1 MSEQRQQESYTLRS
15 ATDEPTG
22 WVGWILFAGVM
33 FILVGSFQ
41 AIAGLV
47 GIFNDKVYVVPSK
60 DLVVNVDYTTWG
72 WVHLVLGVLA
82 IGAGLGVMA
91 GQMWARVYGI
101 VLAGVSALANLA
113 FLSAYPIW
121 CTMMITMDVLV
132 IWALSVHGRE
142 VKL

>member
-1 MSEQRQQESYTLRS
+1 
-15 ATDEPTG
+15 
-22 WVGWILFAGVM
+22 
-33 FILVGSFQ
+33 
-41 AIAGLV
+41 
-47 GIFNDKVYVVPSK
+47 
-60 DLVVNVDYTTWG
+60 
-72 WVHLVLGVLA
+72 
-82 IGAGLGVMA
+82 
-91 GQMWARVYGI
+91 MWARVYGI